1 MHGGRELVAVAR
13 LGQDLQVAAP
23 GGVLGEA
30 QHVLGDAQA
39 VSRQRPGIEQD
50 ADGLPSVCGVRTRPD
65 ARRRALRA
73 VLDRGPGR
81 HGTHD
86 DRPRRALDRRPDVE
100 VVGFA
105 ARHGEP
111 APPAWRPPVPVRHL
125 PLPRPLLHE
134 AWHALRRPQ
143 VERATGPVDL
153 CHAVGGAIPASRAPL
168 VVTVHDLAWRH
179 FPDLFSR
186 QGRRFF
192 ARSLTLVREH
202 ARQVQVPSQATFDD
216 CVDAGIDASRLR
228 LVPWGCTVTDP
239 SPDDVSAVRARFVL
253 PERYVVCVGTLEP
266 RKNLRGLLDAWRR
279 LARPDVGL
287 VVVGPIGWGDAPD
300 VSTPPPNV
308 TMTGFVDL
316 HTRDALYRG
325 AVASCY
331 PSLFEGFGLP
341 VLESMALG
349 CPVVTSTGTSTEEL
363 VAGGAGLAVDPRD
376 PDAIAAG
383 LASVLDDPSLH
394 DRLVAAGTARAAAHT
409 WERAA
414 ELAVAGYREVLA

>member
-1 MHGGRELVAVAR
+1 MRVAVPFE
-13 LGQDLQVAAP
+13 QCWTSVP
-23 GGVLGEA
+23 GGTA
-30 QHVLGDAQA
+30 
-39 VSRQRPGIEQD
+39 
-50 ADGLPSVCGVRTRPD
+50 RTT
-65 ARRRALRA
+65 
-73 VLDRGPGR
+73 LDLAS
-81 HGTHD
+81 
-86 DRPRRALDRRPDVE
+86 ALDERSDVD

-105 ARHGEP
+105 ARHRDP
-111 APPAWRPPVPVRHL
+111 APPAWRPPVPVHHL

-134 AWHALRRPQ
+134 TWHALRRPR
-143 VERATGPVDL
+143 VELATGPVDL
-153 CHAVGGAIPASRAPL
+153 CHAVGGAIAASRAPL

-192 ARSLTLVREH
+192 ARSLALVRAH
-202 ARQVQVPSQATFDD
+202 ARQVQVPSQATLDD
-216 CVDAGIDASRLR
+216 CVAAGVDPDRLR

-239 SPDDVSAVRARFVL
+239 SPEEVAAVRTRFGL

-266 RKNLRGLLDAWRR
+266 RKNLRRLLAAWRH

-287 VVVGPIGWGDAPD
+287 VVVGPVGWGDAPD
-300 VSTPPPNV
+300 VSTPEQNV

-316 HTRDALYRG
+316 RTRDALYRG

-349 CPVVTSTGTSTEEL
+349 CPVVTSSGTATAEL

-376 PDAIAAG
+376 PTAIAAG
-383 LASVLDDPSLH
+383 LADVLDDAALRE
-394 DRLVAAGTARAAAHT
+394 RLVAAGAARAQEHS

-414 ELAVAGYREVLA
+414 ELAVAGYRDVLA